1 MTAANDNSAVA
12 HLRAATRSDH
22 DAVDGAFARYAL
34 SSRQGYRDFLT
45 AHARILPL
53 AERLIDP
60 AALVPDWRGRSDALA
75 ADLAEL
81 GEATPEALDFALP
94 EGEAARW
101 GALYVLEG
109 SRLGGVF
116 LAKSVPAAFPAAY
129 LNAKH
134 APGAWRDLLGALE
147 AADEGAEW
155 QADAAAG
162 AKALFGAYLA
172 AARA

>member
-22 DAVDGAFARYAL
+22 DAVDGAFGRFAL
-34 SSRQGYRDFLT
+34 SSRHGYRDFLT

-60 AALVPDWRGRSDALA
+60 AALVPDWRGRSEALA

-81 GEATPEALDFALP
+81 GGTAPEALDFALP
-94 EGEAARW
+94 NGEAARW

-116 LAKSVPAAFPAAY
+116 LARSLPAEFPAAY
-129 LNAKH
+129 LGSKH
-134 APGAWRDLLGALE
+134 APGAWRDLLAALDG
-147 AADEGAEW
+147 ADEGTQWRDEATS
-155 QADAAAG
+155 G

>member
-22 DAVDGAFARYAL
+22 DAVDGAFGRFAL
-34 SSRQGYRDFLT
+34 SSRSGYRDFLI
-45 AHARILPL
+45 AHARVLPL

-60 AALVPDWRGRSDALA
+60 AALVSDWRGGSEALA

-81 GEATPEALDFALP
+81 DGTTPEALDFALP
-94 EGEAARW
+94 AGEAARW

-116 LAKSVPAAFPAAY
+116 LARSLPAEFPAAY

-134 APGAWRDLLGALE
+134 APGAWRDLLGALD
-147 AADEGAEW
+147 AADEGGQWRAE
-155 QADAAAG
+155 AESG

-172 AARA
+172 AARG